1 MRLNRLLRGIGF
13 VSLLPLLAWLVS
25 LIVIGGEVRVAGDR
39 VERIY
44 GVPQVILREPVWIA
58 LIPLVFVLIAL
69 IGFVKNEIRLLW
81 ISGTGLLVLGVIPLF
96 SLGMQLLIFGFV
108 IVLTAYLLRRLGA
121 NSINS

>member
-1 MRLNRLLRGIGF
+1 MRLTRLLRGIGF

-69 IGFVKNEIRLLW
+69 IGFAKNELGLLW
-81 ISGTGLLVLGVIPLF
+81 ISGTGLIVLGVILLF
-96 SLGMQLLIFGFV
+96 SYGMQLFIFGCV
-108 IVLTAYLLRRLGA
+108 VVLTAYLLRRLRA
-121 NSINS
+121 NSANS